1 MIIFELVIDQA
12 LSPQG
17 CARPWAAEVA
27 FVGKAP
33 GTYLMMLGGGY
44 YGQRLNKPFKESVTE
59 PEIMEIMK
67 PMIKRYALEREDG
80 EKFGDWTI
88 RAGYIA
94 PTSKLARLSTA
105 LTVPDSNLFP
115 HSRIRKGVLR
125 RQCPCMICDG
135 PSKIRGISISF
146 LPIISI
152 FFLGSRLQSCVQFD
166 EGFSV
171 YTKYNVYY
179 K

>member
-1 MIIFELVIDQA
+1 
-12 LSPQG
+12 
-17 CARPWAAEVA
+17 
-27 FVGKAP
+27 
-33 GTYLMMLGGGY
+33 MLGGGY

-94 PTSKLARLSTA
+94 PTSELSRPSTPEI
-105 LTVPDSNLFP
+105 VPDSGLFRYP
-115 HSRIRKGVLR
+115 RIRKGVLR

-135 PSKIRGISISF
+135 PSTITGISISF

-152 FFLGSRLQSCVQFD
+152 FSSWVRGCYHLFSPTKGFPCTQNTMYITSDSLHSSTRYHSASSSG
-166 EGFSV
+166 EGWV
-171 YTKYNVYY
+171 
-179 K
+179 